1 MALTDEQ
8 IAKVATDHGFEVL
21 ERISTQ
27 LRATGQAD
35 VAGRVDFVSMIFRC
49 ALSAQPAKPS
59 AWPRKEGQY
68 CNYPN
73 CLCTRLHPADPEKC
87 ARGWP
92 HKPAITETRVIELA
106 KLCSDVNKDHRNRLE
121 FSFDDLGLFK
131 FAALIA
137 AEGRV
142 K

>member
-1 MALTDEQ
+1 MTLTDEQ
-8 IAKVATDHGFEVL
+8 E
-21 ERISTQ
+21 
-27 LRATGQAD
+27 
-35 VAGRVDFVSMIFRC
+35 
-49 ALSAQPAKPS
+49 AKPS

-68 CNYPN
+68 CNYPDCN
-73 CLCTRLHPADPEKC
+73 CPFDAPDDPNWC

-92 HKPAITETRVIELA
+92 HKPAITEARVIELA

>member
-1 MALTDEQ
+1 MTLVELMNS
-8 IAKVATDHGFEVL
+8 ATYKKMSKDDAVFEAWM
-21 ERISTQ
+21 
-27 LRATGQAD
+27 RACD
-35 VAGRVDFVSMIFRC
+35 N
-49 ALSAQPAKPS
+49 LL
-59 AWPRKEGQY
+59 
-68 CNYPN
+68 N
-73 CLCTRLHPADPEKC
+73 
-87 ARGWP
+87 
-92 HKPAITETRVIELA
+92 KPAMTEERVIELA